1 MPRLSFDVDDNFYR
15 DFQQVVKTSGASSK
29 VDAFR
34 KAVAVYKVA
43 TDARTKG
50 EKLMMKS
57 SDREIISEII
67 IA

>member
-1 MPRLSFDVDDNFYR
+1 MPRLSFDVDDKFYR
-15 DFQQVVKTSGASSK
+15 DFQQIVEASGASSK

-43 TDARTKG
+43 TDARIKG
-50 EKLMMKS
+50 EKLMIAN
-57 SDREIISEII
+57 SDRELISEII